1 MSLFSELK
9 RRNVF
14 RVSAAYAVVCWLFL
28 QVSDVVLDFT
38 EAPAWIGKV
47 IIALLVLGF
56 FVALILS
63 WLFDITPD
71 GIRRDDGSA
80 NVDRVR
86 AERLNILT
94 IAAAIGVA
102 AIFAWQQFQGPGSTV
117 IATEQDVVAAE
128 SAEIEGV
135 AAIDDASIA
144 VLPFA
149 DLSPKGDQE
158 YFSDGIAEEILNVL
172 AAIDELA
179 VASRTSAFAFKGQDR
194 LRIPA
199 IGEALGV
206 RHVLEGS
213 VRSAGDTIRITAQLI
228 DAQTDKHLWSQTY
241 DRTLSAETI
250 FEIQDE
256 IASSIVVELSKSL
269 HLEGLDGEQVSIQAD
284 TQDLD
289 AYQLFL
295 RGRQRFR
302 VRSVNNIP
310 GTIDTFQQAV
320 TLDPTFARAWSGL
333 AAVNAVA
340 PSWGITSEGDDF
352 LALAKSAAQKAID
365 LDDSLSLP
373 YAVLGYLR
381 GQEPPTDYAVIF
393 NLYEEALKRDPRET
407 SALLWRGNDQ
417 IALGFFDDAIAD
429 LDQCYEIDPGYENCV
444 VFGSLA
450 RLYSGDLEGAMKQ
463 FEHQAGSNSPSQ
475 ALPIAIALTTN
486 GSRFE
491 AMLSLAWAM
500 ESFDIPMKPRLIYR
514 ALTDANFDAER
525 EFRNYFEEQ
534 LALTGETPDL
544 TVFGGFPAL
553 VFGRY
558 EEMSPSLQN
567 MFWWQ
572 PGLSEFRASPHR
584 NRLIRELGIYDFW
597 RARGFPPQ
605 CRPISDD
612 DFECD

>member
-1 MSLFSELK
+1 MSLFGELK

-14 RVSAAYAVVCWLFL
+14 RVSAAYAVVGWLFL

-56 FVALILS
+56 FVALVLS

-71 GIRRDDGSA
+71 GIRRDDGSTKI
-80 NVDRVR
+80 DRVR

-102 AIFAWQQFQGPGSTV
+102 AIFAWQQIQGPGST
-117 IATEQDVVAAE
+117 ITTTEQDTAAVGIAE
-128 SAEIEGV
+128 ST
-135 AAIDDASIA
+135 AIADASIA

-149 DLSPKGDQE
+149 DLSPEGDQE

-179 VASRTSAFAFKGQDR
+179 VASRTSAFAFKGQGR
-194 LRIPA
+194 IGIPA
-199 IGEALGV
+199 IGEALNV

-213 VRSAGDTIRITAQLI
+213 VRSAGNTIRVTAQLI
-228 DAQTDKHLWSQTY
+228 DARTDKHLWSQTY
-241 DRTLSAETI
+241 DRILSAETV

-256 IASSIVVELSKSL
+256 IASSIVAELAKSL
-269 HLEGLDGEQVSIQAD
+269 QLDSLDRELVSVQAD

-320 TLDPTFARAWSGL
+320 ELDPTFARAWSGL

-340 PSWGITSEGDDF
+340 PSWGITSEGTDF
-352 LALAKSAAQKAID
+352 LAVAESAARKAIE
-365 LDDSLSLP
+365 LDDSLSMP
-373 YAVLGYLR
+373 FAVLGYLH
-381 GQEPPTDYAVIF
+381 GQEIPTNFAVAF
-393 NLYEEALKRDPRET
+393 DLYEEALKRDPRDT

-417 IALGFFDDAIAD
+417 IALGFFDEAIAD
-429 LDQCYEIDPGYENCV
+429 LDRCHEIDPGYENCV

-475 ALPIAIALTTN
+475 ALPIAITLTTN
-486 GSRFE
+486 GSRFN
-491 AMLSLAWAM
+491 AMLSLAWAV
-500 ESFDIPMKPRLIYR
+500 ESFDMPMKPRVIYR
-514 ALTDANFDAER
+514 ALTDPDFDADR
-525 EFRNYFEEQ
+525 EYRSYIDEQ
-534 LALTGETPDL
+534 VALTGETPDL

-553 VFGRY
+553 IFRRY

-572 PGLSEFRASPHR
+572 PGLTGFRNSGHR
-584 NRLIRELGIYDFW
+584 NRLIREVGIYDFW

-605 CRPISDD
+605 CRPIGAD

>member
-14 RVSAAYAVVCWLFL
+14 RVSAAYAVVGWLFL

-71 GIRRDDGSA
+71 GIRRDDGGTK
-80 NVDRVR
+80 VDRVR

-102 AIFAWQQFQGPGSTV
+102 AMFAWQQLRGPESTASTFDQEV
-117 IATEQDVVAAE
+117 ATAE
-128 SAEIEGV
+128 MAGSAE
-135 AAIDDASIA
+135 AAVIDDASIA

-149 DLSPKGDQE
+149 DLSPNGDQE

-194 LRIPA
+194 LGIPA
-199 IGEALGV
+199 IGEALKV

-228 DAQTDKHLWSQTY
+228 DARTDKHLWSQTY

-256 IASSIVVELSKSL
+256 IASSIVAELAKSL
-269 HLEGLDGEQVSIQAD
+269 QLEGLDREQVSVRAD

-310 GTIDTFQQAV
+310 GTIVTFQRAV

-352 LALAKSAAQKAID
+352 FAIAERAARKAIE
-365 LDDSLSLP
+365 LEDSLSMP

-381 GQEPPTDYAVIF
+381 GQERPTDYVAIF
-393 NLYEEALKRDPRET
+393 DLYEEALKRDPRET
-407 SALLWRGNDQ
+407 SALLWRGNDK

-429 LDQCYEIDPGYENCV
+429 LDHCHEIDPGYENCV

-450 RLYSGDLEGAMKQ
+450 RLYSGDLEGAIKQ

-491 AMLSLAWAM
+491 AMLGLAWAA
-500 ESFDIPMKPRLIYR
+500 ESFQLSIKPRVIYR
-514 ALTDANFDAER
+514 ALTEPNFDAESELR
-525 EFRNYFEEQ
+525 GYIEEQ
-534 LALTGETPDL
+534 VALTGEIPDL
-544 TVFGGFPAL
+544 TLFGGFPAL
-553 VFGRY
+553 IFRRY
-558 EEMSPSLQN
+558 DEMVPSLQN

-572 PGLSEFRASPHR
+572 PGLTEFRASPHR

-597 RARGFPPQ
+597 RASGFPPQ
-605 CRPISDD
+605 CRPIGDD